1 VKFTSLRVLRTL
13 ALQGQIAHN
22 ASTRFSIAPQEEL
35 PDGQRS
41 AREARAVGGEAVA
54 NQKLARVVAGRNG
67 MARLLARGK
76 LTRNEISKYER
87 AVREPSLLVLL
98 RYARIAGVLVDEL
111 LDDDLDLPKKLG
123 QSRSGKRR

>member
-1 VKFTSLRVLRTL
+1 MGR
-13 ALQGQIAHN
+13 G
-22 ASTRFSIAPQEEL
+22 
-35 PDGQRS
+35 
-41 AREARAVGGEAVA
+41 AREKPERLGA
-54 NQKLARVVAGRNG
+54 KLLQIRNALELSQDG

-111 LDDDLDLPKKLG
+111 LDDDLDLPKKLR